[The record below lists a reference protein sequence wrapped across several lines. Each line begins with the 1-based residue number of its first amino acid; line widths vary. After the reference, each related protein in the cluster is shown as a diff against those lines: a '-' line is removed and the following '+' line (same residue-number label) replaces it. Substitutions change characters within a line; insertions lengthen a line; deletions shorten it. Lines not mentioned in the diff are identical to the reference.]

1 MNEIAI
7 KRHSFDL
14 AKNRLK
20 EFSEKTEAEL
30 EIDKV
35 RTDGGFLGLGDH
47 KVTGYELNRRLETI
61 QGHFIA
67 VNTAN
72 NKVIK
77 EFREVYNALDALDKD
92 YITSIVANVKAIE
105 KTSNDVRVQQGTL
118 KQHNEKL
125 ANQQS
130 KLDEHQTEIE
140 KNVANISKI
149 VTALKV
155 FKEKLEGYKHLTDI
169 DKIWSDCK
177 TIQNEIRVVSD
188 SITKFS
194 KKATEDIAAANNKNK
209 ALSNQVNRDI
219 LTLRNEAKSFKEFF
233 SDLSEKIEYTA
244 DLLNNQIPVIQ
255 ETSSFAEQL
264 KNIAHIDDVD
274 SMWNDINEA
283 KERFNTIENSLQNI
297 DADILKMQEHIDEID
312 SFINILNGYTHL
324 QDIDNIWDDLDV
336 VKTNIKKINEDI
348 KENSENIQMHQN
360 ELDTLTTISAEHKE
374 CIDTLFKNLADAEEY
389 AVNSRNFIT
398 ELEAFR
404 SKISTL
410 NHLMEVDEIW
420 KQTEDHQL
428 RIKRVEQEVKSHTDK
443 LNELVKADDR
453 MRESIDSN
461 ARDINSLKEYK
472 DKLGGISHLDD
483 VDSIWKDVEEHTSQL
498 IESKK
503 RDEEL
508 VATIEKNKDEVDKKI
523 ADAVQT
529 ANAAVESL
537 TKKVKY
543 AYWIAGGTAGLAIIE
558 SILLLMKVI

>member
-14 AKNRLK
+14 AKNRLR

-61 QGHFIA
+61 QEHFIA
-67 VNTAN
+67 VNTTN

-77 EFREVYNALDALDKD
+77 EFREVYNALDVLDKD

-130 KLDEHQTEIE
+130 KLDTHQAEID
-140 KNVANISKI
+140 KNVTNISKI

-169 DKIWSDCK
+169 DKIWNDCK
-177 TIQNEIRVVSD
+177 SIQNEIRVVSD

-194 KKATEDIAAANNKNK
+194 KKTTEDIATANNKNMT
-209 ALSNQVNRDI
+209 LSDQVNRDI

-233 SDLSEKIEYTA
+233 SDLSEKLESTA
-244 DLLNNQIPVIQ
+244 NLLDNQIPVIKGMVLF
-255 ETSSFAEQL
+255 TEQL
-264 KNIAHIDDVD
+264 KKVAHLDDVD
-274 SMWNDINEA
+274 SMWDDINKA
-283 KERFNTIENSLQNI
+283 KENFVTVENSLHNI
-297 DADILKMQEHIDEID
+297 ESDVLQMQKHLEEID
-312 SFINILNGYTHL
+312 SFVAVLNGYTHL
-324 QDIDNIWDDLDV
+324 QDIDNMWDDLDV
-336 VKTNIKKINEDI
+336 CKKNIEKINE
-348 KENSENIQMHQN
+348 NIQTQQN
-360 ELDTLTTISAEHKE
+360 ELN
-374 CIDTLFKNLADAEEY
+374 NLATTSKNHTESIATLSKKMVATEEY
-389 AVNSRNFIT
+389 AVDSRNLIT
-398 ELEAFR
+398 KLEAFKEEV
-404 SKISTL
+404 SAL

-420 KQTEDHQL
+420 KQTEEHQT
-428 RIKRVEQEVKSHTDK
+428 RINRVEQECKANTDK
-443 LNELVKADDR
+443 L
-453 MRESIDSN
+453 S
-461 ARDINSLKEYK
+461 
-472 DKLGGISHLDD
+472 GISHLDD
-483 VDSIWKDVEEHTSQL
+483 VDGMWNNVEEHTSKL
-498 IESKK
+498 IKCEK

-508 VATIEKNKDEVDKKI
+508 ADAIQKNKEEVNENI
-523 ADAVQT
+523 AEAVRT
-529 ANAAVESL
+529 ANAAIETL

-558 SILLLMKVI
+558 LILLLV

>member
-7 KRHSFDL
+7 KRHSFNL

-61 QGHFIA
+61 QEHFIA
-67 VNTAN
+67 VNTTN

-77 EFREVYNALDALDKD
+77 EFREVYNALDVLDKD

-125 ANQQS
+125 ANQQI
-130 KLDEHQTEIE
+130 KLDAHQAEIE

-169 DKIWSDCK
+169 DKIWNDCK

-194 KKATEDIAAANNKNK
+194 KKTTEDIASANNKNK
-209 ALSNQVNRDI
+209 ALSDQVNRDI

-233 SDLSEKIEYTA
+233 YDLSEKIEYTA
-244 DLLNNQIPVIQ
+244 DLLDNQIPVIQ
-255 ETSSFAEQL
+255 ETATFVEQL
-264 KNIAHIDDVD
+264 KKVTHIDDVD

-283 KERFNTIENSLQNI
+283 KESFNTIEKSLKNI
-297 DADILKMQEHIDEID
+297 NADILKMQEHIDEIE
-312 SFINILNGYTHL
+312 SFITVLNGYIHL
-324 QDIDNIWDDLDV
+324 QDIDNMWDDLDF

-348 KENSENIQMHQN
+348 KGNSENIQIHQN
-360 ELDTLTTISAEHKE
+360 ELDTLATTGTEHKKS
-374 CIDTLFKNLADAEEY
+374 IDTLFKKLADAEEY
-389 AVNSRNFIT
+389 AVNSRNSIT
-398 ELEAFR
+398 ELESFTTKVTA
-404 SKISTL
+404 L
-410 NHLMEVDEIW
+410 NHLMEVDDVWE
-420 KQTEDHQL
+420 KTEEHKL
-428 RIKRVEQEVKSHTDK
+428 CIKKLEQADKIHTDK
-443 LNELVKADDR
+443 LDELVQVDSR
-453 MRESIDSN
+453 IFQRIDSN
-461 ARDINSLKEYK
+461 EGEINDLKGYK
-472 DKLGGISHLDD
+472 EKLDGISHLED
-483 VDSIWKDVEEHTSQL
+483 VDSIWKSVEEHTSQL
-498 IESKK
+498 TESGK

-508 VATIEKNKDEVDKKI
+508 ATAIQKNKEEVDKKI

-537 TKKVKY
+537 TKRVKY
-543 AYWIAGGTAGLAIIE
+543 AYWIAGGSAGLAIIE
-558 SILLLMKVI
+558 LILLLMKVI

>member
-61 QGHFIA
+61 QEHFIA
-67 VNTAN
+67 VNTTN

-77 EFREVYNALDALDKD
+77 EFREVYNALDVLDKD

-130 KLDEHQTEIE
+130 KLDAHQAEIE

-169 DKIWSDCK
+169 DKIWNDCK
-177 TIQNEIRVVSD
+177 SIQNEIRVVSD

-194 KKATEDIAAANNKNK
+194 KKATEDIATANNKNK
-209 ALSNQVNRDI
+209 TLSDQVNRDI

-233 SDLSEKIEYTA
+233 SDLSEKLESTA
-244 DLLNNQIPVIQ
+244 ILLDNQIPVIKGMALF
-255 ETSSFAEQL
+255 TEQL
-264 KNIAHIDDVD
+264 KKVAHLDDVD
-274 SMWNDINEA
+274 SMWNDVNKA
-283 KERFNTIENSLQNI
+283 KENFVTVENSLQNI
-297 DADILKMQEHIDEID
+297 EADFLQIQKHLEEID
-312 SFINILNGYTHL
+312 SFVAVLSGYTHL
-324 QDIDNIWDDLDV
+324 QDIDNMWDDLDIC
-336 VKTNIKKINEDI
+336 KINIEKINE
-348 KENSENIQMHQN
+348 NIQTQQN
-360 ELDTLTTISAEHKE
+360 ELN
-374 CIDTLFKNLADAEEY
+374 NLATTSENHTESIATLSKKLAATEEY
-389 AVNSRNFIT
+389 AVDSRNLIT
-398 ELEAFR
+398 KLEAFR
-404 SKISTL
+404 EEVSAL

-420 KQTEDHQL
+420 KQTEEHQT
-428 RIKRVEQEVKSHTDK
+428 RINQVEQECKANTDK
-443 LNELVKADDR
+443 L
-453 MRESIDSN
+453 S
-461 ARDINSLKEYK
+461 
-472 DKLGGISHLDD
+472 GISHLDD
-483 VDSIWKDVEEHTSQL
+483 VDGMWNNVEEHTSKL
-498 IESKK
+498 IKCEK

-508 VATIEKNKDEVDKKI
+508 ADTIQKNKEEVNENI
-523 ADAVQT
+523 AVAMQT
-529 ANAAVESL
+529 ANAAITAL

-543 AYWIAGGTAGLAIIE
+543 AYWIAGGAAGLAIIE
-558 SILLLMKVI
+558 LILLLV